1 MFVCPLCK
9 NKLRKFSSSKG
20 DYLSCQKDICKL
32 YEYKYTFENKVLNL
46 IPFDLDLCVLKKSSE
61 KNNSNFGLKLRK
73 LDIFRR
79 KLRSISTKIFKGA
92 NKKTIRNFNYLK
104 NSIRNDSKVLVI
116 GGGNIGYGM
125 QGFYKKC
132 IETNVEFHSI
142 DVYFSDNVTLI
153 ADAHYLPFQKD
164 YFDIVIIQA
173 VLEHV
178 ISPVKVVSEIYRVL
192 SEKGLVYSETPF
204 LQPVHEGPY
213 DFIRFTN
220 SGHRW
225 LFRKFDEIDSGCHQ
239 GAFQSMLYVSSY
251 AVSALFRNRLVGIF
265 IRLLF
270 GRIARILDCF
280 LKNESNIDIAAGNFF
295 MGYKNQNKASHDQS
309 KWIIDYYKGN
319 QK

>member
-9 NKLRKFSSSKG
+9 NKLRKFSSPEF
-20 DYLSCQKDICKL
+20 DFLSCQKDTCKL
-32 YEYKYTFENKVLNL
+32 YEYKYTFENQVLNL

-79 KLRSISTKIFKGA
+79 KLRSISTKIFKGT
-92 NKKTIRNFNYLK
+92 NKKTIKNFNYLK
-104 NSIRNDSKVLVI
+104 NSLRDNSKVLVI
-116 GGGNIGYGM
+116 GGGSIGYGM
-125 QGFYKKC
+125 QGFYKQC
-132 IETNVEFHSI
+132 LETNVEYHSI
-142 DVYFSDNVTLI
+142 DVYFSDKVTLI
-153 ADAHYLPFQKD
+153 ADAHYLPFPAD

-178 ISPVKVVSEIYRVL
+178 ISPEKVVSEIYRVL
-192 SEKGLVYSETPF
+192 AEKGIVYSETPF

-213 DFIRFTN
+213 DFTRFTN

-225 LFRKFDEIDSGCHQ
+225 LFRKFDEISSGSHQ
-239 GAFQSMLYVSSY
+239 GAFQALLYVGSY
-251 AVSALFRNRLVGIF
+251 ALSALFRNRSVGIF

-270 GRIARILDCF
+270 ARLAKILDYF
-280 LKNESNIDIAAGNFF
+280 LEDESNIDISAGNFF
-295 MGYKNQNKASHDQS
+295 MGYKKGDNVSIDHS
-309 KWIIDYYKGN
+309 KWIINYYKGN